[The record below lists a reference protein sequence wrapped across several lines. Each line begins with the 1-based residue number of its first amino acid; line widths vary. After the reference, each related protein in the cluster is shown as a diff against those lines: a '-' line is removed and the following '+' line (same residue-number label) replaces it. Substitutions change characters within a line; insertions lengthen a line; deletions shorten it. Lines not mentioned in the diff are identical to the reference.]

1 MTQGMGRMAPQAILV
16 RLLLL
21 PLHGGGQGGRPQ
33 RHAPRKYLV
42 SPGARR
48 LKNSDARRLAVA
60 LLRTFPSEP
69 SRGLQWMHESFLG
82 LRWLQLYM

>member
-33 RHAPRKYLV
+33 RHPPRKHLV

-60 LLRTFPSEP
+60 LLRSFPEGPEDAELS
-69 SRGLQWMHESFLG
+69 
-82 LRWLQLYM
+82 WLDV

>member
-1 MTQGMGRMAPQAILV
+1 MAPQAILV

-33 RHAPRKYLV
+33 RHPPRKHLV

-48 LKNSDARRLAVA
+48 LKNSDARRLAVTTA
-60 LLRTFPSEP
+60 QFPP
-69 SRGLQWMHESFLG
+69 LPWMHESQTPMDLVVI
-82 LRWLQLYM
+82 